1 MIEKPLIIIVFLYA
15 SSFGLLGAQYVLA
28 DTFGIAL
35 VNFEGVEIQ
44 SNLLDIIN
52 EDSLNSVT
60 GNLNTLNQTTIETDP
75 ITAAGELLWDVL
87 TILTGTYVFNL
98 LSLLGV
104 PDIIIAGM
112 VIIYAI
118 MLFRTL
124 IALLR
129 GI

>member
-1 MIEKPLIIIVFLYA
+1 MIEKPLIIIIFMYA
-15 SSFGLLGAQYVLA
+15 ASFGLLGAQYVLA
-28 DTFGIAL
+28 DVFGITL

-44 SNLLDIIN
+44 SNLLDVIDT
-52 EDSLNSVT
+52 DSLNTVT

-75 ITAAGELLWDVL
+75 VTAAAELVWDVL
-87 TILTGTYVFNL
+87 TLLTGTYVFNL

-104 PDIIIAGM
+104 PNIIIAGM

-124 IALLR
+124 IAYLR
-129 GI
+129 GV

>member
-1 MIEKPLIIIVFLYA
+1 MIIIFMYA
-15 SSFGLLGAQYVLA
+15 ASFGLLGAQYVMA
-28 DTFGIAL
+28 DVFGITL

-44 SNLLDIIN
+44 SNLLDIVDIDSIN
-52 EDSLNSVT
+52 TVT
-60 GNLNTLNQTTIETDP
+60 GNLNNLNQTTIETDP
-75 ITAAGELLWDVL
+75 VTGAAELVWDVL

-98 LSLLGV
+98 LALLGV
-104 PDIIIAGM
+104 PNIIIAGM

-124 IALLR
+124 IAYLR

>member
-1 MIEKPLIIIVFLYA
+1 M
-15 SSFGLLGAQYVLA
+15 A
-28 DTFGIAL
+28 DTFGITL

-44 SNLLDIIN
+44 NNVLDIVN
-52 EDSLNSVT
+52 EDNINTVT
-60 GNLNTLNQTTIETDP
+60 GNLNTLNQTTIESDP
-75 ITAAGELLWDVL
+75 ITAAAELVWDVVTL
-87 TILTGTYVFNL
+87 LTGTYVFNL

-112 VIIYAI
+112 VIIYSI

-124 IALLR
+124 IGYLR